1 VSNGGFVIMYFHLN
15 SLEELHT
22 FTVRLL
28 SIDTTNAGVSA
39 DGIGFSFLFSRK

>member
-1 VSNGGFVIMYFHLN
+1 MCFHLN

-28 SIDTTNAGVSA
+28 SVVTTNAGVSA
-39 DGIGFSFLFSRK
+39 DGGRLGRCIMQIHSAQ